1 MVTHGSL
8 KEYFKYNVFAFIFG
22 FGGSVNGS
30 MTYYLGIP
38 VAYLAYLGASVT
50 QIGSLTAILWAFFS
64 IPQLWAA
71 YATETKSIKKRFM
84 VSAVILSS
92 LSWLII
98 GVNILL
104 FSNATPVFSIWLFLI
119 LFAWAVTMIGM
130 FMPAN
135 FSLIY
140 KITPTE
146 KLGHLIGILFA
157 VQFIGTFVGGFA
169 IQAINTE
176 FIKPVN
182 YAVLFLLTF
191 VISTGISGIL
201 LWIREPESEKIQAE
215 PSFTHY
221 LSKCLTVLR
230 TDTLFTRFLVAKW
243 LMSGHY
249 VMMAFILVFL
259 IKERNFD
266 PLNAGWFS
274 SLYALGLAI
283 SGFTLAKISDVYG
296 PKYMLITSQLIAIV
310 YTAIIWLVPSAGL
323 PLIFVAFIITGLS
336 EMSDNVGYTNMCLFC
351 CQSEDKSTYVA
362 VTNVG
367 VIPFMVILPIVVG
380 RLIDTGILTYERTFA
395 LAMGMMISAII
406 YILIVVKNPPGY
418 VEMKTAARLK
428 QI

>member
-1 MVTHGSL
+1 
-8 KEYFKYNVFAFIFG
+8 
-22 FGGSVNGS
+22 
-30 MTYYLGIP
+30 
-38 VAYLAYLGASVT
+38 
-50 QIGSLTAILWAFFS
+50 
-64 IPQLWAA
+64 
-71 YATETKSIKKRFM
+71 
-84 VSAVILSS
+84 
-92 LSWLII
+92 
-98 GVNILL
+98 
-104 FSNATPVFSIWLFLI
+104 
-119 LFAWAVTMIGM
+119 MIGM

-169 IQAINTE
+169 IQAINTW
-176 FIKPVN
+176 FSKPVN
-182 YAVLFLLTF
+182 YAVLFLVTF
-191 VISTGISGIL
+191 VISTGISGFL

-221 LSKCLTVLR
+221 LNKCLTVLR
-230 TDTLFTRFLVAKW
+230 TDKLFTRFLVAKW

-249 VMMAFILVFL
+249 VMMAFMLVYL

-323 PLIFVAFIITGLS
+323 PLIFAAFIITGLS

-418 VEMKTAARLK
+418 VEMRRAAK
-428 QI
+428 VTQM